1 MLFVKL
7 KIKTMLANSKGFCS
21 FSTNDI
27 VKARQFYEGILGLKA
42 TEGMGGL
49 VLDLEI
55 KNSNPL
61 VIYKIPHHKPA
72 NYTVFN
78 FPVDNIEYT
87 VASLKEKGVVFESY
101 NTKKIKTDTDNIFR
115 GGGPLIA
122 WFKDPA
128 GNILSIIEE

>member
-1 MLFVKL
+1 
-7 KIKTMLANSKGFCS
+7 MLANSKGFSS

-27 VKARQFYEGILGLKA
+27 AKAKRFYEDILGLKA
-42 TEGMGGL
+42 TEGMEGM

-61 VIYKIPHHKPA
+61 VIYEIPHHQPA
-72 NYTVFN
+72 IFTVFN
-78 FPVDNIEYT
+78 FPVDDIEDT
-87 VASLKEKGVVFESY
+87 VASLKEKGVVFECY
-101 NTKKIKTDTDNIFR
+101 DTENIKTGADNIFR

-128 GNILSIIEE
+128 GNILSIIQE